1 MTLGRAL
8 WCIILI
14 KLFIMFAVLKVFF
27 FPAYLQ
33 GDEQEKQQQVSA
45 ELTERIAP

>member
-14 KLFIMFAVLKVFF
+14 KLVVFFAVLRVFF
-27 FPAYLQ
+27 FTPHLQ
-33 GDEQEKQQQVSA
+33 GSA
-45 ELTERIAP
+45 EEKSQAVSHELIERNH